1 MDDDEISRST
11 IERLP
16 LYKKAMEELL
26 RSGRTHA
33 SSTEIAEHLHLSDA
47 QIRKD
52 LSYFGKFGVRGKGYE
67 IQSLVDEISEILGTD
82 EVCPCVLVGVGN
94 LGQALLSYGGFQQH
108 NFRIDCAFDVDPE
121 VVGTTVG
128 GTPVRSFDDLGEYL
142 DQNPTNLAILAVPAD
157 AGPDVI
163 ATLIDHGVRGIL
175 NFAPFV
181 PEVPDEVMVE
191 SVDLSTN
198 LEVLAYFMNNSSPAK
213 NTSGN

>member
-1 MDDDEISRST
+1 MDEDDISRST

-26 RSGRTHA
+26 QAGRSHA
-33 SSTEIAEHLHLSDA
+33 SSTEIAEQLHLSDS

-82 EVCPCVLVGVGN
+82 EICPCILVGVGN
-94 LGQALLSYGGFQQH
+94 LGQALLSYGGFQKH
-108 NFRIDCAFDVDPE
+108 NFRIESAFDVDPDKI
-121 VVGTTVG
+121 GSTVG
-128 GTPVRSFDDLGEYL
+128 GTRIRSIDDLADYL
-142 DQNPTNLAILAVPAD
+142 SERGINLAILAVPAES
-157 AGPDVI
+157 GPE
-163 ATLIDHGVRGIL
+163 LIDELVDNGIRGIL

-181 PEVPDEVMVE
+181 PEVPDDVIVE

-198 LEVLAYFMNNSSPAK
+198 LEVLAYFMNNSDS
-213 NTSGN
+213 